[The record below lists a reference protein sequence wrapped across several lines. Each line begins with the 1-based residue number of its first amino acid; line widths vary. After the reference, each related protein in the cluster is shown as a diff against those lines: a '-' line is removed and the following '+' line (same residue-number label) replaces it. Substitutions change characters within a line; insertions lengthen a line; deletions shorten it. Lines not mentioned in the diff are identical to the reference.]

1 MIILYKC
8 NLCGNSIKKYC
19 ATGQK
24 MPGFLQC
31 ECSGILEKQLP
42 EFSTSSFETVDNG
55 NMHKKVEL
63 RKDAV
68 ELARG
73 KGDAY
78 IKQMEDRAKVV
89 KKNET

>member
-1 MIILYKC
+1 M
-8 NLCGNSIKKYC
+8 
-19 ATGQK
+19 
-24 MPGFLQC
+24 QC

-55 NMHKKVEL
+55 NMVKKVEL

-68 ELARG
+68 EKARA
-73 KGDAY
+73 KGDNF
-78 IKQMEDRAKVV
+78 IKKMDERERVI